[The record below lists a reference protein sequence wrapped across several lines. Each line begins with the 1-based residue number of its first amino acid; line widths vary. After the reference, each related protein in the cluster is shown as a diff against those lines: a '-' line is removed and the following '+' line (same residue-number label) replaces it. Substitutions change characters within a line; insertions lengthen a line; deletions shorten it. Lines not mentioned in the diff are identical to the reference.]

1 MVGVAQLVRAPGCGP
16 GGRGF
21 KSHLSPQE
29 IILAPWCNWLT
40 HRPFKAKS
48 TGSTPVGVTKIK
60 ASLQMQR
67 GFCVLKIIWVET
79 QVVLSRTFLSALKGG
94 VIVAVR

>member
-1 MVGVAQLVRAPGCGP
+1 
-16 GGRGF
+16 
-21 KSHLSPQE
+21 
-29 IILAPWCNWLT
+29 
-40 HRPFKAKS
+40 
-48 TGSTPVGVTKIK
+48 
-60 ASLQMQR
+60 LQMQR